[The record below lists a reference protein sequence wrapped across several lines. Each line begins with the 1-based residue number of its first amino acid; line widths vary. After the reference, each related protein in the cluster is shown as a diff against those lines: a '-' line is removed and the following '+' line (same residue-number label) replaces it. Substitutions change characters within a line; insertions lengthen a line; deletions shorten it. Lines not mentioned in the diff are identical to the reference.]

1 MIATS
6 HIESRSV
13 AQMRIIPSEQPS
25 SEIVC
30 LVDDDPMV
38 LRSIGRLLGSG
49 GFAVQPFNKGADFI
63 AYVAAHDVRLVVLDL
78 WMKEMTGLEVLAR
91 LCAVS
96 PKTNV
101 IVITGHDDRAAQ
113 VIAMQIGAVAF
124 LIKPFDDEQF
134 LEAVHRALSH
144 PRDTSRLIRPGAHHR
159 FSLTRNS
166 PFVAPSLGQRPDKK
180 SSPNLPK
187 VFGQENRKELRYE

>member
-1 MIATS
+1 
-6 HIESRSV
+6 
-13 AQMRIIPSEQPS
+13 MRMIPSEQPS

-63 AYVAAHDVRLVVLDL
+63 DYVAAHDVRLVVLDL

-91 LCAVS
+91 LCAIS

-101 IVITGHDDRAAQ
+101 IVITGHDDRAARLT
-113 VIAMQIGAVAF
+113 AMQIGAVAF
-124 LIKPFDDEQF
+124 LIKPFNDEQF
-134 LEAVHRALSH
+134 IEAVHRALSH
-144 PRDTSRLIRPGAHHR
+144 APDTSRLIKPGAHHR
-159 FSLTRNS
+159 FSLTRHS
-166 PFVAPSLGQRPDKK
+166 AFAAPSLGQRPDKE
-180 SSPNLPK
+180 SSRNLPK
-187 VFGQENRKELRYE
+187 VFAQENRKELGYE

>member
-1 MIATS
+1 MIAMPQ
-6 HIESRSV
+6 IESRAV
-13 AQMRIIPSEQPS
+13 AQQPS

-38 LRSIGRLLGSG
+38 LRSIGRLLGSS

-91 LCAVS
+91 LCAIS

-101 IVITGHDDRAAQ
+101 IVITGHDDRAARLT
-113 VIAMQIGAVAF
+113 AMQIGAVAF
-124 LIKPFDDEQF
+124 LIKPFNDEQF
-134 LEAVHRALSH
+134 IEAVHRALSH
-144 PRDTSRLIRPGAHHR
+144 APDTSRLTKPGTHHR
-159 FSLTRNS
+159 FSLTRDS
-166 PFVAPSLGQRPDKK
+166 AFAAPSLGQHPHKK
-180 SSPNLPK
+180 SSRNLPK
-187 VFGQENRKELRYE
+187 VFGRENRKELSYE

>member
-6 HIESRSV
+6 PSESRAV
-13 AQMRIIPSEQPS
+13 AQMRMIPSEQGS

-38 LRSIGRLLGSG
+38 LRSIGRLLGSS

-63 AYVAAHDVRLVVLDL
+63 DYVAAHDVRLVVLDL

-91 LCAVS
+91 LCAIS

-101 IVITGHDDRAAQ
+101 IVITGHDDRAARLT
-113 VIAMQIGAVAF
+113 AMQIGAVAF
-124 LIKPFDDEQF
+124 LIKPFNDEQ
-134 LEAVHRALSH
+134 LIEAVHRALGH
-144 PRDTSRLIRPGAHHR
+144 APDTSPLIKPGTHHR
-159 FSLTRNS
+159 FSLTRDS
-166 PFVAPSLGQRPDKK
+166 PFVAPSLGQRPHKK
-180 SSPNLPK
+180 SSRILPTIFK
-187 VFGQENRKELRYE
+187 RENRKELRYE